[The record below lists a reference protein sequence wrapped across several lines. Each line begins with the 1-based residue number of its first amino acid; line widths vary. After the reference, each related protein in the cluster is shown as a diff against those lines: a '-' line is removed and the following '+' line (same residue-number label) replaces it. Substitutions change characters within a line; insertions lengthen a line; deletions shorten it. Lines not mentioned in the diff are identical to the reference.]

1 MRRVSGSDYSRLLGY
16 KGNSFRIK
24 GRGPGVR
31 PGIEGRKVA
40 MEGARYVPAL
50 LHRRLTRAYDLFAR
64 AFLRGHRVLDLG
76 AGTGTLAIMV
86 KRAHPAAR
94 VTGLDGDPAILVI
107 ARDKAA
113 RAGADVAFDAGD
125 AAALPYPD
133 RSFDR
138 ILSSLV
144 MSVLATGQKRPA
156 VREAHRVLRPGGE
169 FFIGDFGA
177 PHTRWGRF
185 VTPLVRRFE
194 PIRGNLE
201 GLLPLILRDAGFDSV
216 VEASRIVTLFGTLS
230 IVSGRRP
237 E

>member
-1 MRRVSGSDYSRLLGY
+1 
-16 KGNSFRIK
+16 
-24 GRGPGVR
+24 
-31 PGIEGRKVA
+31 

-50 LHRRLTRAYDLFAR
+50 LHRRLTPAYDLFAR
-64 AFLRGHRVLDLG
+64 ALLREGRLKRELVARARIGPGQRVLDLG

-94 VTGLDGDPAILVI
+94 VTGLDADPAILVI

-113 RAGADVAFDAGD
+113 RAGADVAFDLGD

-133 RSFDR
+133 GSFDR

-144 MSVLATGQKRPA
+144 MSVLAMEQKRLA

-201 GLLPLILRDAGFDSV
+201 GLLPLILRDGGFDSV
-216 VEASRIVTLFGTLS
+216 VEARRIVTLLGTLS

-237 E
+237 K